1 MTLRRAHALVLA
13 TSLSLGM
20 LCVLLGHVL
29 PAWTWG
35 LLVVPWL
42 SAWMSLHDMAL
53 PTWAGSGLAL
63 VAFAA
68 AAGQLVQSGLDA
80 SMVAACTALLGT
92 FVARMVTRQTPSH
105 DLHSLVL
112 SLLLVFAGTV
122 LQQQF
127 IYGLVLIAYTV
138 TGTWALVTRQLIHGS
153 AMEAYRTDDW
163 AVHAATLSR
172 RDVVTPAFFVATAG
186 VAVLLLLGTSFV
198 FLAFPR
204 VGLGGFGFG
213 QRHGTRFPGDVSLA
227 GPPRATG
234 DDTVVARL
242 WGVGYDDFIR
252 GLYLRGTVY
261 DTASDQGFRASG
273 SLLDVKPQRLALARS
288 SDKSVAYEVYLQPI
302 ADQALF
308 ALGPVDKASVGPTPF
323 VETAAFD
330 RVATGPTGE
339 LISIN
344 PLMGPLRY
352 RVQGALTRVP
362 PPFASTDATGTDVEG
377 VDFVD
382 QKFSQHFLTL
392 PPNLDPRVLPL
403 ARQVVG
409 DATTFAAKALRLRRY
424 LLTNYAYS
432 VVQANAGRADPLA
445 AFLFDDR
452 RGHCEYF
459 ATAYAVL
466 LRAVGVPSRVVGGL
480 QGGKWEA
487 TGPTVVFTAANAH
500 AWVEWYA
507 PGHGWLA
514 DDATPYREAASLTGY
529 AAWLE
534 RMRRLWDDE
543 VVDFGLDQQLTMLRG
558 IIGAVHPGGQSPGR
572 LLQAGNISWRV
583 LGRALVTCAAL
594 AALFW
599 ATRRVLRRRRA
610 GAVGLTPLAQALM
623 ATLTR
628 LRASPVPVAI
638 TLRQAVDELTAGADA
653 ATGAALRAGLAA
665 YEAERFAG
673 SALSAADLRK
683 VRDILKRL

>member
-1 MTLRRAHALVLA
+1 
-13 TSLSLGM
+13 
-20 LCVLLGHVL
+20 
-29 PAWTWG
+29 
-35 LLVVPWL
+35 
-42 SAWMSLHDMAL
+42 
-53 PTWAGSGLAL
+53 
-63 VAFAA
+63 
-68 AAGQLVQSGLDA
+68 VQSGLDA

-92 FVARMVTRQTPSH
+92 FVARMLTRQTPSH

-127 IYGLVLIAYTV
+127 MYGLVLIAYTV

-172 RDVVTPAFFVATAG
+172 RDVVTPTFFVATAG

-204 VGLGGFGFG
+204 VGLGGLGFG
-213 QRHGTRFPGDVSLA
+213 QRHATHFPGDVSLA

-242 WGVGYDDFIR
+242 WGVSYDDFIR
-252 GLYLRGTVY
+252 GLYLRGTLY
-261 DTASDQGFRASG
+261 DTASDAGFRASP
-273 SLLDVKPQRLALARS
+273 SLLDVKPQRLALARG
-288 SDKSVAYEVYLQPI
+288 SDKPVAYEVYLQPI

-323 VETAAFD
+323 VDAAAFD
-330 RVATGPTGE
+330 RVATGAAGE
-339 LISIN
+339 LVSIN
-344 PLMGPLRY
+344 SLTGPVRY

-362 PPFASTDATGTDVEG
+362 PPLGSTVATDADVEV

-382 QKFSQHFLTL
+382 QKFTQHFLAL

-409 DATTFAAKALRLRRY
+409 DATTFGAKALRLRRY
-424 LLTNYAYS
+424 LLANYTYS
-432 VVQANAGRADPLA
+432 IEQANAGRADPLA
-445 AFLFDDR
+445 GFLFDDR

-487 TGPTVVFTAANAH
+487 TGPTVIFTGANAH

-507 PGHGWLA
+507 PGQGWLA
-514 DDATPYREAASLTGY
+514 DDATPYREATSLTGY

-543 VVDFGLDQQLTMLRG
+543 VVDFGLDQQLTILRG
-558 IIGAVHPGGQSPGR
+558 IIGAVHSGGQSPGR
-572 LLQAGNISWRV
+572 LLQAGNIPWQA
-583 LGRALVTCAAL
+583 LWRALFSCGVL
-594 AALFW
+594 AAMFW
-599 ATRRVLRRRRA
+599 GSRRMLRRRRGRA
-610 GAVGLTPLAQALM
+610 AGLTPLAQVLL
-623 ATLTR
+623 ATLAR
-628 LRASPVPVAI
+628 LRAAPVAVTI
-638 TLRQAVDELTAGADA
+638 TLRQAVEGVTAGADA
-653 ATGAALRAGLAA
+653 TTGAALRGALAA
-665 YEAERFAG
+665 YEGERFAG
-673 SALSAADLRK
+673 RTLPAADLRTWQ
-683 VRDILKRL
+683 DILKRL